1 MDGQNKIRRQTVTCF
16 LMLQPNFT
24 PFPELETGRLLLRKL
39 TMQDAAEVFFL
50 RSDPAVL
57 QYLGREPA
65 ASIKEAEDFINSIE
79 ESVVE
84 NKSILW
90 GIALKENPGTVIGT
104 ICLWNIIREHY
115 RSEIGY
121 VLHPDCWRKGIMK
134 EAILKVLDYGFT
146 TLGLHSVEARL
157 SPANIASIAVLESTG
172 FVKEAHFKEDFF
184 IKGKFEDTAVYS
196 RLP

>member
-1 MDGQNKIRRQTVTCF
+1 
-16 LMLQPNFT
+16 MLQPNFT
-24 PFPELETGRLLLRKL
+24 PFPEIATERLLLRKL
-39 TMQDAAEVFFL
+39 TLHDANEVFFL

-79 ESVVE
+79 DAVAE

-90 GIALKENPGTVIGT
+90 GIAMKESPGIIIGT
-104 ICLWNIIREHY
+104 ICFWNISQEHY

-121 VLHPDCWRKGIMK
+121 ALHPGCWRKGMMK
-134 EAILKVLDYGFT
+134 EAVLKVLDYGFSAM
-146 TLGLHSVEARL
+146 GLHSVEARL
-157 SPANIASIAVLESTG
+157 SPANIASTALLESTG
-172 FVKEAHFKEDFF
+172 FVKEAHFRENFF
-184 IKGKFEDTAVYS
+184 YKGKFEDTAVYS